1 LIYELIKLGST
12 DKTNDT
18 IILNPTVDLDSNAT
32 YYVNITSGHVIN
44 SACPTVIYGGISDTT
59 TATFDTDTGPAAPSA
74 NVTNGSPSDSG
85 IKMTFDRPV
94 EAGSGD
100 MLIKD
105 GNGTVIHRVAS
116 TSSGVTLTEA

>member
-1 LIYELIKLGST
+1 
-12 DKTNDT
+12 
-18 IILNPTVDLDSNAT
+18 VDLDPNAT

-74 NVTNGSPSDSG
+74 NITNGSPSDTG

-116 TSSGVTLTEA
+116 TSAGVTLTEA